1 MPLTDP
7 VLSFLAARGCETPEI
22 GLLQPA
28 DPFLDTAGE
37 DLRRRIFITTGER
50 GENLCLRP
58 EFTIP
63 VCLAHLA
70 GSRTAARYAYSGIVF
85 RQRRDEPSEF
95 RQAGIEDLGETERAS
110 ADARSIADA
119 LALLSYA
126 SPGSGWRVSLGDQ
139 AVFEAV
145 IRALGLPS
153 GWRRKLVRSF
163 GTPEKVEALLQSLG
177 APRERP
183 NGLPP
188 AISGAL
194 EAGDASTLAAA
205 VAERMDAFGFL
216 AAASRTPQEI
226 AARMLEQAALDNA
239 RLTAEH
245 IGDLREFLS
254 IRVPLAHAGTR
265 LRAFAA
271 RLGGGMERVLDEFEA
286 RASRIAVL
294 ASGPAEIVYDAA
306 FGRPL
311 DYYTGLVYEIVAA
324 GSELPVAGGGRY
336 DRLLTLLGARQEI
349 PGVGFSVWLDRLEAV
364 ASGGARP

>member
-1 MPLTDP
+1 MTDP
-7 VLSFLAARGCETPEI
+7 VLSFLADRGCETPEI

-37 DLRRRIFITTGER
+37 DLRRRIFMTTGER

-70 GSRTAARYAYSGIVF
+70 GNRPAARYAYSGIVF

-95 RQAGIEDLGETERAS
+95 RQAGVEDLGDADRAS

-119 LALLSYA
+119 LALLSHA
-126 SPGSGWRVSLGDQ
+126 APGARWRVTLGDQ

-153 GWRRKLVRSF
+153 GWRKKLVRSF

-177 APRERP
+177 APRERS
-183 NGLPP
+183 NGLSP
-188 AISGAL
+188 ALSGAL
-194 EAGDASTLAAA
+194 DAGDAPALAAA
-205 VAERMDAFGFL
+205 IAERMDSFGFL

-226 AARMLEQAALDNA
+226 ASRMLEQAALDNA
-239 RLTAEH
+239 RLTADH

-254 IRVPLAHAGTR
+254 VRVPLADAGKR

-271 RLGGGMERVLDEFEA
+271 RLDGGMDGVLDEFEA
-286 RASRIAVL
+286 RALRIAIL
-294 ASGPAEIVYDAA
+294 APATAEIVYDAA

-311 DYYTGLVYEIVAA
+311 DYYTGLVYEIAA
-324 GSELPVAGGGRY
+324 TGSDRPAAGGGRY
-336 DRLLTLLGARQEI
+336 DRLLTLLGAPSEI
-349 PGVGFSVWLDRLEAV
+349 PGVGFSVWLDRLQA
-364 ASGGARP
+364 AARTGDRR